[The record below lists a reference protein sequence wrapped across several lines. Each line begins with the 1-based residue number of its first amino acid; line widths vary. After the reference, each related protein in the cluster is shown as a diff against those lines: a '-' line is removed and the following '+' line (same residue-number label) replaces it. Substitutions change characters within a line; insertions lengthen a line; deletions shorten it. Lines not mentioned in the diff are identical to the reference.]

1 MELNGTLGKHGLEGD
16 PHLSFLLNGGE
27 LTKVKSN
34 KWKKKRLFKLEED
47 GRTLRQAPHK
57 GFKRHRT
64 FSIDDIESIRSGR
77 LTEGLQKYT
86 DPMWEDRCFSII
98 FKGKRKN
105 LDLVAEKG
113 EDAQMWVMGLQKVI
127 DNMENLSSQQ
137 KSEHWII
144 SCMKKAD
151 KNGDNMMTLKEV
163 KSFLKQINVEMDDTY
178 AAELFAKCDTSNSN
192 TLEGEEIK
200 KFYDLLTERPEINTI
215 YRTYAQTGG
224 QMSVGDLHN
233 FLQREQ
239 LENVSNEDVKKLIDK
254 HEPDLTAKKNER
266 MTKDGFLMYL
276 NAREALILNPA
287 HINIYQDMTQPLNH
301 YFISSSHN
309 TYLMED
315 QLKGPSSTEAY
326 IKALLKSCRCVEL
339 DCWDGPDGKPIIY
352 HGHTL
357 TSKVLFEDVIK
368 AIKNYAFKTSEYPVI
383 LSLETHCSVKQQKDM
398 AEHLKTI
405 LGDALLTRPL
415 GTEVPTRLPSPE
427 ELKRKIL
434 IKGKRLNKLDAAF
447 NNNNTEDVG
456 TVSEEDEAAEAKPEG
471 EQDAKPKDPKKKKIN
486 LAKELSD
493 LVIYCKSVHFT
504 SFEHSREKQ
513 ACYEMSSFKES
524 KAKNLAETSATGF
537 IHHNMEKLSRIYPA
551 GSRTDS
557 SNYNPVTMWNA
568 GCQIVALNFQTGGKE
583 MDLNQG
589 RFLPNGKTGYV
600 LKPEFMRKPDT
611 KFDPISLTQGSWLKT
626 KDLHVMVI
634 SAQQLPKLNIDKANS
649 IVDPFVKV
657 DVFGVPGDRKSA
669 QTPYINNN
677 GFNPMWNENFKFTVQ
692 VPDLALVRF
701 LVMDHDTASQ
711 NDFIGQY
718 TLPLTSMQNGY
729 RHIPLLT
736 KSGDIMPSAKLFVHI
751 MVKDS

>member
-1 MELNGTLGKHGLEGD
+1 MGLEGD
-16 PHLSFLLNGGE
+16 ALLNFLINGGE

-34 KWKKKRLFKLEED
+34 KWKKKRAFRLEED
-47 GRTLRQAPHK
+47 GRTLRQEPHK

-64 FSIDDIESIRSGR
+64 FSIDDIESIRTGR
-77 LTEGLQKYT
+77 QTEGLQKCT
-86 DPMWEDRCFSII
+86 DATLEEHCFSII

-105 LDLVAEKG
+105 LDLVASSK
-113 EDAQMWVMGLQKVI
+113 EDAKKWVAGLRKVI
-127 DNMENLSSQQ
+127 TNLENLSSQQ

-151 KNGDNMMTLKEV
+151 KNGDNKMTLKEV
-163 KSFLKQINVEMDDTY
+163 KSFLKQINVDMDDAY
-178 AAELFAKCDTSNSN
+178 AADLFAKCDTSKSN

-200 KFYDLLTERPEINTI
+200 QFYDMLTDRPEINEI
-215 YRTYAQTGG
+215 YETYAQTGG
-224 QMSVGDLHN
+224 LMSVGDLQH
-233 FLQREQ
+233 FLQKEQ
-239 LENVSNEDVKKLIDK
+239 LEKVSNEEVKKLIDK
-254 HEPDLTAKKNER
+254 YEPDLTAKQNER

-276 NAREALILNPA
+276 NATEALIFNPA
-287 HINIYQDMTQPLNH
+287 HIGIYQDMTQPINH

-383 LSLETHCSVKQQKDM
+383 LSLETHCSVPQQKVM
-398 AEHLKTI
+398 AGHLKQI
-405 LGDALLTRPL
+405 LGDALLQRPL
-415 GTEVPTRLPSPE
+415 GTKAPTCLPSPE

-434 IKGKRLNKLDAAF
+434 IKGKRLNKLEAAF
-447 NNNNTEDVG
+447 NNNTTEDVG
-456 TVSEEDEAAEAKPEG
+456 TVSEEDEAAEAKTEG
-471 EQDAKPKDPKKKKIN
+471 EQEAKPKDPKKKKIN

-504 SFEHSREKQ
+504 SFEHSHGKQ

-524 KAKNLAETSATGF
+524 KAKHLGETSATGF

-568 GCQIVALNFQTGGKE
+568 GCQIVALNFQTAGKE

-589 RFLPNGKTGYV
+589 RFLPNGKTGYI
-600 LKPEFMRKPDT
+600 LKPEFMRNPDT
-611 KFDPISLTQGSWLKT
+611 EFDPINLTQGSWLKKKT
-626 KDLHVMVI
+626 LHVMVI

-657 DVFGVPGDRKSA
+657 EVIGVPADRESA
-669 QTPYINNN
+669 QTAYINNN
-677 GFNPMWNENFKFTVQ
+677 GFNPMWNKNFKFNVR

-701 LVMDHDTASQ
+701 LVMDYDTASQ

-718 TLPLTSMQNGY
+718 TLPFTSMQNGY

-736 KSGDIMPSAKLFVHI
+736 KSGDVLPSAKLFVHI
-751 MVKDS
+751 MVRNP